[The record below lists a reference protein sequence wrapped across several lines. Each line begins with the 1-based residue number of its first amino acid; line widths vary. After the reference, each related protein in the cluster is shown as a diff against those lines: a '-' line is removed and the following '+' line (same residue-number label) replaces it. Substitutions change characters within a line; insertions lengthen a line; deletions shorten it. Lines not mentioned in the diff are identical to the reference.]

1 MAAILLIFLTFCSLV
16 LSQNQTKSKD
26 WPCPLAEEIAPCTCS
41 EYYGPGKISIFCDN
55 VVDID
60 EIERIFSIEFPFNN
74 LHSIVISAQDQ
85 DVWEQSNPVM
95 LPPNVFKDK
104 TAKDIWIDI
113 KLKEVHP
120 DAFNNTAHLIESF
133 EIGGPGFVDA
143 NNPIEDFPLHILLT
157 FPNLRYLWFQ
167 GTNLGDN
174 VFENSKPPFH
184 EMEFEKLGKNLQF
197 MTYHNL

>member
-16 LSQNQTKSKD
+16 LSQNQTRD

-104 TAKDIWIDI
+104 TAKLIWIDI

-143 NNPIEDFPLHILLT
+143 NNPIDDFPLHILLT
-157 FPNLRYLWFQ
+157 FPNLKYLWFQ
-167 GTNLGDN
+167 GSNLGDQFLKTLSLLFMKWN
-174 VFENSKPPFH
+174 
-184 EMEFEKLGKNLQF
+184 LKN
-197 MTYHNL
+197 

>member
-16 LSQNQTKSKD
+16 LSQNQTRD

-104 TAKDIWIDI
+104 TAKLIWIDI

-120 DAFNNTAHLIESF
+120 DAFNNTAHLIESL